1 MEGLSILTNG
11 DKHHGLKAGLEEK
24 TVSRHCAASATVRW
38 ERKDISISIRRGN
51 SRILQGVTSC

>member
-24 TVSRHCAASATVRW
+24 TMSRHCAASATVRW
-38 ERKDISISIRRGN
+38 ERKDALASEGETVESYRE
-51 SRILQGVTSC
+51 

>member
-24 TVSRHCAASATVRW
+24 TVSRHCAASATVRGK
-38 ERKDISISIRRGN
+38 E
-51 SRILQGVTSC
+51 RILALASEGETVESYRE